1 MAMQSPTRI
10 PRPLRP
16 GKELAF
22 TIKDIARLIRTVADQ
37 EVSRLGMT
45 QAQWSVL
52 SRLEMHQGLK
62 QSEIAEMLDLQP
74 ITLTRLLDKLA
85 KSGLIE
91 RRPDPQDR
99 RAWRLYLTD
108 AARPLMDQLD
118 ELGGEL
124 GAKVLDGIAPAQVK
138 TMLNDLAAI
147 RENLRRALNVKSSN
161 NELKRYG

>member
-1 MAMQSPTRI
+1 MQSPTRI